1 EVNMINKLE
10 IRNLNFNYK
19 NKKALDN
26 INLTLIDGVVAL
38 LGPNGA
44 GKSTLMRLL
53 VTLYET
59 SIGEIEL
66 NNIKYSK
73 NNEKIKANVG
83 YVPQDFDMY
92 NNINGQEYLEFV
104 AKMRG
109 VSKNDL
115 KKHIQKVVS
124 KVNLDKFINKK
135 IGTYSGGVKRRL
147 GIAQA
152 LIGDSKLIV
161 MDEPTVGLDPEQR
174 NEFRRLLPEI
184 SKNSIVLISTHIV
197 EDIQFNCDKLIILNQ
212 GKILYD
218 GTINKFIDMVE
229 VYSVVVSND
238 EFEYLERNIDIID
251 YRRVKDGVQ
260 VKYIGKNTE
269 KLKDSLR
276 IDTTLQDAYINFLHK
291 ELK

>member
-1 EVNMINKLE
+1 MINKLE

-197 EDIQFNCDKLIILNQ
+197 EDIQFNCDKFSILNH

>member
-1 EVNMINKLE
+1 MINKLE

-26 INLTLIDGVVAL
+26 INLTLTDGVVAL

-44 GKSTLMRLL
+44 GKSTLMSLL